1 MRACRRGGSW
11 IAVSALAILF
21 LAGPASRSS
30 ATLWVVPYPPS
41 RPLDGTEA
49 YEKLVDESDLLLI
62 ARLIHVDA
70 PATAQPRL
78 DPGASSNPSDLP
90 IPAPSRRRSILEPVV
105 WLRGGLDGDQIEVIR
120 LEGGLDME
128 TPPSPAWSSAAGVD
142 SLGVLVR
149 LKRLGTGW
157 QVPKWDREI
166 MAHGF
171 RVLPQHTFLAV
182 RDSVLHARDRLDID
196 SLTARADLIIVT
208 ADSVEVRI
216 GKTVIP
222 GRVNVARV
230 IKGTLSATT
239 LALVPWRSFHCEPG
253 AVLFL
258 RSIGTGHYEPLP
270 MHRTTPMEFDLPETD
285 KGVGSSTESAVRAA
299 LARLAALKG
308 QR

>member
-1 MRACRRGGSW
+1 VIASRRGGSW
-11 IAVSALAILF
+11 IAVSALAIL
-21 LAGPASRSS
+21 LLTGPVSRASTMLWAGQ
-30 ATLWVVPYPPS
+30 YPPS
-41 RPLDGTEA
+41 RPLDGTEV

-62 ARLIHVDA
+62 ARLVHVDA
-70 PATAQPRL
+70 TATAQPL
-78 DPGASSNPSDLP
+78 PGPGASSDPSDL
-90 IPAPSRRRSILEPVV
+90 PSRRRSILEPVA
-105 WLRGGLDGDQIEVIR
+105 WLRGGIDGDRIEVIR
-120 LEGGLDME
+120 LEGGLDVEM
-128 TPPSPAWSSAAGVD
+128 PPRPAWSSAAGVD

-149 LKRLGTGW
+149 LKRLGTDW

-171 RVLPQHTFLAV
+171 RVLPQRTFLAV

-216 GKTVIP
+216 GKMVTP

-230 IKGTLSATT
+230 IKGTLNATT
-239 LALVPWRSFHCEPG
+239 LALQPWRSFHCEAG

-270 MHRTTPMEFDLPETD
+270 MHRTTPMEFDLPEAD
-285 KGVGSSTESAVRAA
+285 KGVGSSIESAVRAA
-299 LARLAALKG
+299 LTRLAILKE